1 MSPNT
6 PEEMK
11 AESEAHAWKVA
22 KSLQTQ
28 VTILRTALETIA
40 TQSPDNP
47 QAVAQ
52 EALHKLAE
60 HMKS

>member
-1 MSPNT
+1 MSPNIL
-6 PEEMK
+6 EQME

-40 TQSPDNP
+40 TQVPDSP
-47 QAVAQ
+47 QTVAQ
-52 EALHKLAE
+52 EALNKLAE
-60 HMKS
+60 HMES